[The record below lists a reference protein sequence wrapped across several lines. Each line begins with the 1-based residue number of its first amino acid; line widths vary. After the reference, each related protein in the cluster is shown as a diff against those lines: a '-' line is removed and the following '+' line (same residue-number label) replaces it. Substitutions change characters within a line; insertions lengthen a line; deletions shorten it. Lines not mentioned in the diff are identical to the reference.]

1 MVKNSKTPQ
10 AEVMENIRTD
20 LQTHN
25 FSKKMCQAIEE
36 QTDIN
41 NALTNKI
48 QNSLQKDVMTQNEI
62 KNIIDKHIVFKVG
75 SWMPLIVTFI
85 AQVILGLVIYYLKQ

>member
-1 MVKNSKTPQ
+1 MLKNSNAPQ
-10 AEVMENIRTD
+10 AEVIENIRND
-20 LQTHN
+20 MQTHN

-48 QNSLQKDVMTQNEI
+48 QNSLQKDVTTQNEV
-62 KNIIDKHIVFKVG
+62 KNIIDNHIVHKIG
-75 SWMPLIVTFI
+75 SWMPLIVTTI
-85 AQVILGLVIYYLKQ
+85 AQVIVGLVIYYLK

>member
-1 MVKNSKTPQ
+1 MVIEDEELK
-10 AEVMENIRTD
+10 
-20 LQTHN
+20 H

-48 QNSLQKDVMTQNEI
+48 QNSLQKDVTTQNEV
-62 KNIIDKHIVFKVG
+62 KNIIDKHIVPKIG
-75 SWMPLIVTFI
+75 SSMPLILAVI
-85 AQVILGLVIYYLKQ
+85 AQVIIGLVIHYFK

>member
-1 MVKNSKTPQ
+1 MVKNSNAPQ
-10 AEVMENIRTD
+10 AEVIETIQND
-20 LQTHN
+20 VQTHN

-48 QNSLQKDVMTQNEI
+48 QNSLQKDVMTQNEV
-62 KNIIDKHIVFKVG
+62 KNIIDKHIVHKIG
-75 SWMPLIVTFI
+75 SWMPLILTVI
-85 AQVILGLVIYYLKQ
+85 VQVVVGLIIYYLR